1 MCFNVHAFLIKPY
14 KTIFNGSMIYLPRI
28 GEEISIN
35 FDVFRV
41 KNIRYVLEG
50 GTTNKTEVLIS
61 LELVV

>member
-1 MCFNVHAFLIKPY
+1 MFEVYAFLVNPH
-14 KTIFNGSMIYLPRI
+14 KTIFNATINYLPRI

-41 KNIRYVLEG
+41 KNIRYVLTG
-50 GTTNKTEVLIS
+50 GTINKTEVHMS

>member
-1 MCFNVHAFLIKPY
+1 MFEVHAFLIKPY
-14 KTIFNGSMIYLPRI
+14 KAIFNGTINYLPRI

-50 GTTNKTEVLIS
+50 GTTNKTKVIMS

>member
-1 MCFNVHAFLIKPY
+1 MFEIHAFLINPY
-14 KTIFNGSMIYLPRI
+14 KTIFNGTANYLPRI

-41 KNIRYVLEG
+41 KNIRYVIEG
-50 GTTNKTEVLIS
+50 GTTHKTEVLMS

>member
-1 MCFNVHAFLIKPY
+1 MFEVHAFLVKPY
-14 KTIFNGSMIYLPRI
+14 KTIFSGRTNYLPRI

>member
-1 MCFNVHAFLIKPY
+1 MFEVHAFLTNPH
-14 KTIFNGSMIYLPRI
+14 KTIFNGTVNWLPRI
-28 GEEISIN
+28 GEEMSIN